1 MKPCVGGYRYDRGDR
16 SDAGQNPRC
25 AFDRRLGQRTGQDCE
40 DKGDCAKDEKIAD
53 KRSVIGGAEDRLDRQ
68 LHAYPEKTCPS
79 RTNGAR
85 SQSFPENRS
94 PASSL
99 TRFGRHSDSDGGAEN
114 AVN

>member
-1 MKPCVGGYRYDRGDR
+1 MAAVVRY
-16 SDAGQNPRC
+16 C
-25 AFDRRLGQRTGQDCE
+25 WRLGQRTGQDCE

-85 SQSFPENRS
+85 SQSFPVNRS

-99 TRFGRHSDSDGGAEN
+99 TRSAARAIVTV
-114 AVN
+114 ALKTP